1 MLDAPVKDPWFQSPR
16 SFTVGLLP
24 FFFILI
30 SKDLRKAVESLHKL
44 GNEFKIIHTGQKRV
58 ICSVS
63 IELSQDN
70 MTILQAAEQNHGW
83 ITYSKVKA

>member
-1 MLDAPVKDPWFQSPR
+1 M
-16 SFTVGLLP
+16 
-24 FFFILI
+24 
-30 SKDLRKAVESLHKL
+30 ESLHKL

-70 MTILQAAEQNHGW
+70 LTILQAAEQNHGW
-83 ITYSKVKA
+83 ITYTKLRQQIPQKDRFQRAIN

>member
-1 MLDAPVKDPWFQSPR
+1 MPNSFIKDPWVQSTR
-16 SFTVGLLP
+16 GLPVRIYSKLE
-24 FFFILI
+24 II

-70 MTILQAAEQNHGW
+70 LTVLQAAEQNHGW
-83 ITYSKVKA
+83 ITYTKLR

>member
-1 MLDAPVKDPWFQSPR
+1 MLDPPVKDPWFQSPR
-16 SFTVGLLP
+16 SFTVGFLP
-24 FFFILI
+24 FLFILI

-70 MTILQAAEQNHGW
+70 MTILQAAE
-83 ITYSKVKA
+83 

>member
-1 MLDAPVKDPWFQSPR
+1 MVVFLRKTNASISYKRFEDQKHKKFRCKYTISNDIF
-16 SFTVGLLP
+16 
-24 FFFILI
+24 

-44 GNEFKIIHTGQKRV
+44 GNDFRIINTGSKRV

-70 MTILQAAEQNHGW
+70 IKLLEVAEEN
-83 ITYSKVKA
+83 

>member
-1 MLDAPVKDPWFQSPR
+1 M
-16 SFTVGLLP
+16 
-24 FFFILI
+24 
-30 SKDLRKAVESLHKL
+30 ESLHKL

-70 MTILQAAEQNHGW
+70 LTILQAAEQNHGW
-83 ITYSKVKA
+83 ITYSKLRQQIPQKDRFQRAINQLIQEGLCWED

>member
-1 MLDAPVKDPWFQSPR
+1 
-16 SFTVGLLP
+16 
-24 FFFILI
+24 
-30 SKDLRKAVESLHKL
+30 VESLHKL

-70 MTILQAAEQNHGW
+70 LTILQAAEQNHGW
-83 ITYSKVKA
+83 ITYSKLRQQIPQKDRFQRAINQLIQEGLCWED